1 MAAKKS
7 KGTGRSERSE
17 KVAETVAYKGR
28 VGVEPGNV
36 HRFEEIP
43 VNVPEESVR
52 RTLGNWRGRG
62 PVDGKLSRGDQDL
75 VDDVFPQRKENRSAI
90 DPRPAADR
98 YVSAGSAPAEKPAKK
113 KQAPKGIIT
122 SGGSRISNADA
133 RKTGD
138 KTSSATKTKPSSTH
152 HRYSR

>member
-52 RTLGNWRGRG
+52 RTLGRPGLSGR
-62 PVDGKLSRGDQDL
+62 R
-75 VDDVFPQRKENRSAI
+75 F
-90 DPRPAADR
+90 PAAEGEQ
-98 YVSAGSAPAEKPAKK
+98 VS
-113 KQAPKGIIT
+113 
-122 SGGSRISNADA
+122 D
-133 RKTGD
+133 
-138 KTSSATKTKPSSTH
+138 
-152 HRYSR
+152 